1 MTKTYPLIHLNGF
14 IYMVDKKAL
23 NDKCPYIDSG
33 NELHKEGSDFHGMC
47 DCSAVISSNDP
58 SLGLPLLPDIEE
70 NINQLGLNFI
80 NSEKQKDILKWNSAQ
95 FIDYDIKHI
104 CKKIPNEEWL
114 KKKLYL
120 KIAIEKKAGWIEGY
134 IAAKAKGYTEEDMKD
149 IVLCAPDKQCVD
161 EAGSF
166 ENWFKRYLQSLNP
179 LPIAVEVE
187 MDIDNPCPKCGKDN
201 THGNYDY
208 SKPNTPLIDTLCNE
222 CGTVFLPIPKVDE
235 NNIIQIVKWIYGN
248 NISTR

>member
-1 MTKTYPLIHLNGF
+1 MTKTYPIIHLNGF
-14 IYMVDKKAL
+14 IYMVDEKEI
-23 NDKCPYIDSG
+23 PYNPNGGTNGLFICLSEIEQNKQHGVKLGDEKYCSPLVTNVG
-33 NELHKEGSDFHGMC
+33 N
-47 DCSAVISSNDP
+47 CSACRIILASNDP

-70 NINQLGLNFI
+70 DIEQLALSIYPEIKHLTQASNTDI
-80 NSEKQKDILKWNSAQ
+80 EKQISKRIGFVK
-95 FIDYDIKHI
+95 
-104 CKKIPNEEWL
+104 
-114 KKKLYL
+114 
-120 KIAIEKKAGWIEGY
+120 GY
-134 IAAKAKGYTEEDMKD
+134 KAAKAKGYTEEDMKD